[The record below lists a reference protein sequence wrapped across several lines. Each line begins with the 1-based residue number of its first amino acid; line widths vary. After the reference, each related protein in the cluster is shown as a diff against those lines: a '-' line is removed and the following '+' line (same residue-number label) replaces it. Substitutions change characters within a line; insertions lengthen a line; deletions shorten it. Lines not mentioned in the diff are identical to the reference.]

1 MPSEIEFVPATQKL
15 AEQYFGG
22 VPPYGFRGHVAV
34 MDGKPV
40 GIGGLFVW
48 DGIPIVF
55 TQLKDEM
62 RPHKKACARAVRV
75 MVEFMDSLKMPV
87 YATAD
92 KMEVTSEKL
101 LAKLGFV
108 PTGIETEHGE
118 LLMRKSQWHS

>member
-1 MPSEIEFVPATQKL
+1 MAEIEFVTATQKL

-22 VPPYGFRGHVAV
+22 ARPPYGFRGYLALL
-34 MDGKPV
+34 DGEPV

-48 DGIPIVF
+48 EGVPIVF
-55 TQLKDEM
+55 TQMKDPM
-62 RPHKKACARAVRV
+62 RKFIKARARAVRL
-75 MVEFMDSLKMPV
+75 MVGMMDSLKMPV

-92 KMEVTSEKL
+92 KMEPTSEKL

-118 LLMRKSQWHS
+118 LLVRRR